1 MIIAIDGPSGSGKST
16 VAKKIA
22 QKLDIAHLDTGAMYR
37 LLGYKMIK
45 DNLNL
50 DNISDVLKELN
61 IDVKGN
67 SFYLDNVDV
76 SKEIR
81 ENNVSMMAS
90 KVSKIKKVREFMVD
104 LQREISK
111 NKSVILDGRDI
122 GTVVFPNA
130 DLKIYL
136 NASAEVRA
144 KRRYLEDQKLEYNK
158 ILEDII
164 KRDYEDMNREYSP
177 LRKSEDAIEINTD
190 NLTFDEVL
198 NKILKL
204 VNKHECLCNN

>member
-16 VAKKIA
+16 VAKSIA

-61 IDVKGN
+61 IDIKG
-67 SFYLDNVDV
+67 STFYLDNVDV

-90 KVSKIKKVREFMVD
+90 KVSKIKEVREFMVD

-130 DLKIYL
+130 DIKIYL

-144 KRRYLEDQKLEYNK
+144 KRRYLEDKKLEYEK

-164 KRDYEDMNREYSP
+164 KRDYEDMNREHSP

-204 VNKHECLCNN
+204 VDKYECLCNN